1 MHSVQMAPNSTRAW
15 APYSKALPTDI
26 PSQLRR
32 SRRLSSI
39 TTYRRRTEYN
49 LHKSMGKAQISWL
62 AYLQV
67 FALWLA
73 VRPVETRFLR
83 LVGGTFGPAI
93 MDE

>member
-1 MHSVQMAPNSTRAW
+1 
-15 APYSKALPTDI
+15 
-26 PSQLRR
+26 
-32 SRRLSSI
+32 
-39 TTYRRRTEYN
+39 
-49 LHKSMGKAQISWL
+49 MGKAQISWL